1 MGSSLKFYIKTV
13 PGERVEADVS
23 LPPEDGGVLTGT
35 VVRADGE
42 PAPGAVV
49 LALDAAT
56 MEPVCHGLTDAHG
69 FFLLGP
75 LPAALY
81 QVQVYD
87 GASPVRAVQIAL

>member
-23 LPPEDGGVLTGT
+23 LPPDGGGVLTGT

-42 PAPGAVV
+42 PAPGVVV
-49 LALDAAT
+49 LALDAGT
-56 MEPVCHGLTDAHG
+56 MQPVCHGLTDAHG
-69 FFLLGP
+69 FFILGP

-87 GASPVRAVQIAL
+87 GAAPVRTVRITL